1 MSLIMNEVEEPL
13 AVGADPIAFLQTV
26 PLFAD
31 IDSESCL
38 QSLVN
43 VLERVK
49 FSPGQHIFEQ
59 GEAGHL
65 LYVLISGKVRVHV
78 GNLTLAE
85 LIPGQAFGEMA
96 VFDSQ
101 PRSAAVTA
109 IENSECWVLSQAQV
123 NQVISQNPAV
133 AIALMKVLGARL
145 RRLIGL
151 FATAE
156 DLFGLKPQA

>member
-1 MSLIMNEVEEPL
+1 MNEVEEPL
-13 AVGADPIAFLQTV
+13 AVGADAIAFMQTV
-26 PLFAD
+26 PLFEN
-31 IDSESCL
+31 IGSESCL
-38 QSLVN
+38 RSLVN

-49 FSPGQHIFEQ
+49 FSPDQQIFAQ
-59 GEAGHL
+59 GETGHL
-65 LYVLISGKVRVHV
+65 LYILISGKVRVHV

-85 LIPGQAFGEMA
+85 LTAGQAFGEMA

-101 PRSAAVTA
+101 PRSAAATA

-123 NQVISQNPAV
+123 YRVIGQNPAV
-133 AIALMKVLGARL
+133 AIALIRVLGARL

-156 DLFGLKPQA
+156 DLFGLKPQT

>member
-1 MSLIMNEVEEPL
+1 MCLIMNEVEEPL
-13 AVGADPIAFLQTV
+13 VTGADAIAFWQTI

-31 IDSESCL
+31 IGSESCL
-38 QSLVN
+38 RALVN

-49 FSPGQHIFEQ
+49 FASGQQIFEQ

-65 LYVLISGKVRVHV
+65 LYILISGKVRVHL

-85 LIPGQAFGEMA
+85 LMPGQAFGEMA

-109 IENSECWVLSQAQV
+109 IENSECWVLSQAHV
-123 NQVISQNPAV
+123 HQVISQNPAL
-133 AIALMKVLGARL
+133 AIALIRVLGARL

-156 DLFGLKPQA
+156 DLFGLKPQT